1 MAVTR
6 VTQSFK
12 EKLSDGS
19 FGEEVKLSTI
29 SDLVFYSDNK
39 NLTQRTAEINQSI
52 QDEENDRIEAINTV
66 TNNLNQEIQD
76 RKDAVS
82 AEEATRK
89 SEITRVEGII
99 TSTKEELQ
107 GNIDETNKD
116 LDSLADRVST
126 NELNINSIRETEIEL
141 AVENGTKVSTEYT
154 DGIVAPINEII
165 GDVEIIKG
173 DPLQSDYPLTIEKHI
188 TNLTNAVLQLMN
200 ENNAIILAL
209 QKAGIEVEFNS

>member
-1 MAVTR
+1 MAITK

-12 EKLSDGS
+12 EKLPDGS
-19 FGEEVKLSTI
+19 FGKEVKLSTI

-82 AEEATRK
+82 AEATR
-89 SEITRVEGII
+89 IEGII

-107 GNIDETNKD
+107 GNINETNKN
-116 LDSLADRVST
+116 LDSLDDRVST
-126 NELNINSIRETEIEL
+126 NEVNINSIRETEIEM

-154 DGIVAPINEII
+154 DGIVAPINDII

-200 ENNAIILAL
+200 ENTAIISAL
-209 QKAGIEVEFNS
+209 QKAGIEVELNN

>member
-52 QDEENDRIEAINTV
+52 S
-66 TNNLNQEIQD
+66 QEIDD
-76 RKDAVS
+76 RKNAVS
-82 AEEATRK
+82 AEEDTRK

-99 TSTKEELQ
+99 TSTNEDLSSL
-107 GNIDETNKD
+107 TN
-116 LDSLADRVST
+116 RVST
-126 NELNINSIRETEIEL
+126 NESNINSIKETEIEE

-154 DGIVAPINEII
+154 DGIVAPINDII

-200 ENNAIILAL
+200 ENNAIISAL
-209 QKAGIEVEFNS
+209 QKAGIEVELNN